1 MSSTFVTVFENKVTG
16 KIIADSFEAAE
27 AFVGEG
33 CVVIETEATGQAK
46 VGDNW
51 DGIVFT
57 TPVEEPEVITEPEPE
72 VTE

>member
-33 CVVIETEATGQAK
+33 CVVIETEATGLANE
-46 VGDNW
+46 GDNW
-51 DGIVFT
+51 DGTVFT

>member
-57 TPVEEPEVITEPEPE
+57 TPVEEPEVIAEPEPE

>member
-1 MSSTFVTVFENKVTG
+1 MSSTFVTVFEGKVTG
-16 KIIADSFEAAE
+16 KIIADSFDAAE

>member
-1 MSSTFVTVFENKVTG
+1 MSSIFVTVFEGKVTG

-33 CVVIETEATGQAK
+33 CVFVETETTGLANE
-46 VGDNW
+46 GDNW
-51 DGIVFT
+51 DGTVFT
-57 TPVEEPEVITEPEPE
+57 RPEPEVITEPEPE